1 MKMFAKI
8 TIALA
13 FAAGLVFSSG
23 TSYRSMVPDA
33 ELAQLAQLDTRGQV
47 VMRTM
52 PPDPPKPDRPKP
64 KREKPLFPF
73 PLPSGT
79 GEGQSA

>member
-1 MKMFAKI
+1 MKTLIKI

-13 FAAGLVFSSG
+13 FTAGLVMNSGSSASLAAPG
-23 TSYRSMVPDA
+23 A
-33 ELAQLAQLDTRGQV
+33 ELAALDPQGQV

-64 KREKPLFPF
+64 KREKPLFPLTV
-73 PLPSGT
+73 PPSAE
-79 GEGQSA
+79 GEAAV

>member
-1 MKMFAKI
+1 MKTLIKF

-13 FAAGLVFSSG
+13 FTTSLVVSSG
-23 TSYRSMVPDA
+23 QPDDSFAPAA
-33 ELAQLAQLDTRGQV
+33 EVAALDTQGQV

-73 PLPSGT
+73 PLPAGT
-79 GEGQSA
+79 GEGRSA